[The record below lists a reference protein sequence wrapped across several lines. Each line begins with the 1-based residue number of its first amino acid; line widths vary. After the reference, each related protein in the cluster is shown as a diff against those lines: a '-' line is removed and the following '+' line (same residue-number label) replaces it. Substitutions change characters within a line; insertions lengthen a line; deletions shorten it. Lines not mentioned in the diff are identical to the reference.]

1 MSLRTATI
9 STPATHTDVSKSNCE
24 RVKLPSLTLCISVLS
39 SATGNIN
46 SEKPMGVILV
56 VQLALKI
63 SLLISWTVETFHVL
77 LYLLPIRNAPTR
89 RLRLDNDVLNTIIGL
104 KAYVRNPSKKD

>member
-1 MSLRTATI
+1 MSYL
-9 STPATHTDVSKSNCE
+9 V
-24 RVKLPSLTLCISVLS
+24 LCISVLS

-63 SLLISWTVETFHVL
+63 SLLISWTAQTFHVL
-77 LYLLPIRNAPTR
+77 LYLLPNAPTR

-104 KAYVRNPSKKD
+104 KAYVRKTLTSSKKD